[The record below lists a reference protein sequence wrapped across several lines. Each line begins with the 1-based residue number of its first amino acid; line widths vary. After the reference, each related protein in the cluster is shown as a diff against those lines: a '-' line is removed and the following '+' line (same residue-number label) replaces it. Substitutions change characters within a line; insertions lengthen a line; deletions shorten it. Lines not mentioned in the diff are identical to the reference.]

1 MANTSKVKFK
11 SYFDYFFASITQ
23 LLFFLTYKY
32 ELHKNQPLVYMISKN
47 NEILTLWGKNEY
59 KNTKTIEGT
68 TNFKVLLS
76 KYIPKGTK
84 RVETNIALG
93 IAE

>member
-1 MANTSKVKFK
+1 MAKGKFK
-11 SYFDYFFASITQ
+11 SY
-23 LLFFLTYKY
+23 LLFVNFRLNYADFSFLTN
-32 ELHKNQPLVYMISKN
+32 KNESKKKKKMVNMIIKN

-84 RVETNIALG
+84 KVETNIALG